1 MNMITD
7 AGIDDIGK
15 TFIAANYTKIKV
27 GSGGDAPSSA
37 DIELDAFVA
46 EKTVTPSV
54 IGNILTW
61 DISFTGTE
69 LGSEGISELGIFN
82 TSGDKMLSR
91 VTFSNTGVLASTDT
105 LTFTIRMEVR

>member
-1 MNMITD
+1 MITD

-46 EKTVTPSV
+46 EKTLKT
-54 IGNILTW
+54 
-61 DISFTGTE
+61 
-69 LGSEGISELGIFN
+69 
-82 TSGDKMLSR
+82 
-91 VTFSNTGVLASTDT
+91 
-105 LTFTIRMEVR
+105 